1 MSVFVLEHKSDI
13 ESKCNKFKGASTT
26 TNEPT
31 NDVAVLNVGLQTKH
45 LKPSSKHQDVNDDNE
60 YIVEESIRQTTETAE
75 IKEDNEPPNK
85 FADFTDELVFP
96 AFSKEGSFTLLPN
109 STKPTNEDESETSE
123 ESTTSESVSYN
134 TTEAAT
140 ISFMSYEAP
149 QYEDLS
155 EENMVDNNEEYLITL
170 TTKKT
175 TPEMTSTTT
184 TTTTISTTTA
194 ITKTAHTKE
203 SSSSEKDIDLC
214 NDPEIDDITRT
225 EWGNAFI
232 FKGFKFN
239 FRLLILI

>member
-1 MSVFVLEHKSDI
+1 M
-13 ESKCNKFKGASTT
+13 
-26 TNEPT
+26 
-31 NDVAVLNVGLQTKH
+31 
-45 LKPSSKHQDVNDDNE
+45 
-60 YIVEESIRQTTETAE
+60 RQTTETAE
-75 IKEDNEPPNK
+75 IKEDNELPNK

-109 STKPTNEDESETSE
+109 STKPTNEDESDDNNSE
-123 ESTTSESVSYN
+123 ESTTSESISYN

-155 EENMVDNNEEYLITL
+155 EENMADNNEEYLITL

-175 TPEMTSTTT
+175 TPEMTTTTSTTT
-184 TTTTISTTTA
+184 TASTTTA
-194 ITKTAHTKE
+194 ITKIAHTKE
-203 SSSSEKDIDLC
+203 SSSEKDIDLC

-232 FKGFKFN
+232 FKGSKF
-239 FRLLILI
+239 FQISTYIYRS